1 MFKLDCFFLSF
12 RLASLCEKR
21 VNQDQR
27 SVENVLASNQPS
39 DVERDFKEFFD
50 GTREDA
56 RDVIQSVYGSEEK
69 EDVQI
74 YYPRIV
80 CTILVV
86 SVNMILHNIHIFSCW
101 YTFVDQRKT
110 TSLRGM
116 LLTFLVCFYT
126 FPVISPK

>member
-1 MFKLDCFFLSF
+1 M
-12 RLASLCEKR
+12 CEKR

-27 SVENVLASNQPS
+27 SVENVLASNRPS

-50 GTREDA
+50 STREDA
-56 RDVIQSVYGSEEK
+56 RDVIQSVYGSEKK

-101 YTFVDQRKT
+101 HTFVDQRKT
-110 TSLRGM
+110 TGLKGM
-116 LLTFLVCFYT
+116 LLRFLVCFYT

>member
-1 MFKLDCFFLSF
+1 M
-12 RLASLCEKR
+12 CEKR

-27 SVENVLASNQPS
+27 SVENVLASNRPS

-50 GTREDA
+50 GSREDA

-69 EDVQI
+69 KDVHI

-86 SVNMILHNIHIFSCW
+86 SVSMIVHNVHIFSCW
-101 YTFVDQRKT
+101 YKFFNQRKT
-110 TSLRGM
+110 TSLGVM
-116 LLTFLVCFYT
+116 MFATTILSKKM
-126 FPVISPK
+126 I

>member
-1 MFKLDCFFLSF
+1 MFPLSF

-27 SVENVLASNQPS
+27 SVENVLASNRPS

-50 GTREDA
+50 SNREDA
-56 RDVIQSVYGSEEK
+56 RDVIQSVYGSEKK

-101 YTFVDQRKT
+101 HTFVDQRKT
-110 TSLRGM
+110 TGLKGM
-116 LLTFLVCFYT
+116 LLRFLVCFYT